1 MLIDLYEIA
10 RIERKYGLKK
20 KLRKRLQLEKICLT
34 WNYKR
39 IVKNIKKNKSFIK
52 KIQYIEFII

>member
-34 WNYKR
+34 WNYKG